1 MASGSVA
8 HSGRISAL
16 RTSGLVSLEATE
28 WQCMSTL
35 AGIAAMEMPLPS
47 ASAILVPCSI
57 AW

>member
-16 RTSGLVSLEATE
+16 RTSGLVIREATE

-35 AGIAAMEMPLPS
+35 AGIEVREMPLL
-47 ASAILVPCSI
+47 SAILVPCSI